1 MNKKYEESI
10 NSMVKKIINNKSSRK
25 KGFPIA
31 ASIMNEECHLINSE
45 VNSKSGDK
53 TTDYKNHAETKC
65 YDKALGGGGI
75 TLKSSKKFIL
85 IITIPPC
92 SKCLKEISSDKYV
105 N

>member
-1 MNKKYEESI
+1 MEKKYEDSI
-10 NSMVKKIINNKSSRK
+10 NSMVRKLIDNKSSK
-25 KGFPIA
+25 TKGFPVA

-45 VNSKSGDK
+45 VNSRSENK

-75 TLKSSKKFIL
+75 ILKGSKKFVL

-92 SKCLKEISSDKYV
+92 SECLKEISSDENV
-105 N
+105 D